1 MGDPHDRLKIVQAF
15 EPDLAHARH
24 SRIAASS
31 FGGFRTPAAGLAA
44 SFFKRMVLTDDRQ
57 VRFASDS

>member
-15 EPDLAHARH
+15 EPDLAHARN

-31 FGGFRTPAAGLAA
+31 FGGFRTPAAGVAA
-44 SFFKRMVLTDDRQ
+44 SFFKRPASETLHNSDGLDR
-57 VRFASDS
+57 